1 MANARQPSLV
11 CLSRRW
17 QTLSQLPLND
27 NSTTTSVNSVQR
39 TRRDRLPYADE
50 LDAPADFLLNRS
62 LIILYIMDQQKRS
75 DGVAQLL
82 PFWHISPQ
90 TLLGIEK
97 THHLLHEH
105 SDPPGSPTSLTPTTR
120 PSGLPARFDFD
131 TQTMT
136 SQVLDIITSNDNN
149 CMGVDNHN
157 QDRHRHLLFNDGDKS
172 RRRHWVLV
180 LRKPY

>member
-1 MANARQPSLV
+1 MVVGLLMANARKPSLV

-75 DGVAQLL
+75 DGVAQLWRNSSLFGISHLRRSSGLKKRIICSTNTPTL
-82 PFWHISPQ
+82 PGVPLHLPQ
-90 TLLGIEK
+90 QRVPVDFRRALI
-97 THHLLHEH
+97 
-105 SDPPGSPTSLTPTTR
+105 LTPKR
-120 PSGLPARFDFD
+120 
-131 TQTMT
+131 
-136 SQVLDIITSNDNN
+136 
-149 CMGVDNHN
+149 
-157 QDRHRHLLFNDGDKS
+157 
-172 RRRHWVLV
+172 
-180 LRKPY
+180 